1 MARAYS
7 LDLRERVVAAVA
19 AGESCRKVATV
30 FQVSVASV
38 VKWSQRSRAT
48 GSAAAR
54 PMGGN
59 RPYALAGE
67 RDWLLG
73 RLADQPDVTLRAL
86 VADLAARGIKVSYY
100 AVWHFFE
107 HEGISFKKS
116 LHASEQD
123 RPDVARRR
131 AQWKRYQSRLDPARL
146 VFIDETW
153 AKTNMT
159 RTHGRSRRGER
170 LVAKV
175 PHGRW
180 HTLTF
185 LAALRSD
192 RIDAPCVI
200 DGPINGESFRA
211 YVEQMLIPT
220 LKQGDIVIIDNLG
233 SHKGKAVRRAIR
245 AAGAKLF
252 FLPPYSPDLNPIEQ
266 VFAKLKTLL
275 RKAAER
281 TVETTWRR
289 IGALLETFTPQECAN
304 YFANSGYAST

>member
-1 MARAYS
+1 
-7 LDLRERVVAAVA
+7 
-19 AGESCRKVATV
+19 
-30 FQVSVASV
+30 
-38 VKWSQRSRAT
+38 
-48 GSAAAR
+48 
-54 PMGGN
+54 
-59 RPYALAGE
+59 
-67 RDWLLG
+67 
-73 RLADQPDVTLRAL
+73 
-86 VADLAARGIKVSYY
+86 
-100 AVWHFFE
+100 
-107 HEGISFKKS
+107 
-116 LHASEQD
+116 
-123 RPDVARRR
+123 VARRR

-220 LKQGDIVIIDNLG
+220 LKPGDIVVIDNLG
-233 SHKGKAVRRAIR
+233 SHKGKSVRRAIR

-281 TVETTWRR
+281 TVEATWRR
-289 IGALLETFTPQECAN
+289 IGALLQAFTPQECAN